1 MKKFSVIRVIGLFS
15 LAAAMLFT
23 SSCAMIF
30 NKRDVEVTFKS
41 IPDGADVYVDG
52 EKVGNTPV
60 TTRIRPSKDYGV
72 LYIKDGYANRE
83 FKIKKIVGNSTLR
96 PTSEYTLCMIDAV
109 GSILIVPMVS
119 VFSNSCAQFDS
130 TTYSKAL
137 DKGARV
143 NVISQMVE

>member
-1 MKKFSVIRVIGLFS
+1 MKNFSRFIGLFS

-23 SSCAMIF
+23 SSCAIIF

-83 FKIKKIVGNSTLR
+83 FKIKKVVGNSTLR

>member
-1 MKKFSVIRVIGLFS
+1 MKNFSRFIGLFS

-52 EKVGNTPV
+52 DKVGKTPV
-60 TTRIRPSKDYGV
+60 TTRIKPSKDYGI

-96 PTSEYTLCMIDAV
+96 PTSEYSMCVIDAI
-109 GSILIVPMVS
+109 GSVLIVPMIS

-137 DKGARV
+137 DKGARL
-143 NVISQMVE
+143 NVISQNVE

>member
-1 MKKFSVIRVIGLFS
+1 MRNFSRFIGLFS
-15 LAAAMLFT
+15 LAVVMLFT

-30 NKRDVEVTFKS
+30 NKRDIEVTFKS

-52 EKVGNTPV
+52 EKVGKTPV
-60 TTRIRPSKDYGV
+60 TTKIRPSKDYGI

-83 FKIKKIVGNSTLR
+83 FKIKKVVGNSTLR
-96 PTSEYTLCMIDAV
+96 PTSEYTMCMIDAT
-109 GSILIVPMVS
+109 GSILILPMIS

-137 DKGARV
+137 DKGARL
-143 NVISQMVE
+143 NVLNQSAE